1 MNQVQDQVKVFGLA
15 FGRGIDSVQQAQER
29 RHQIDESSRTM
40 LTIVASPFSSLGLE

>member
-29 RHQIDESSRTM
+29 YHQIDESSCTM
-40 LTIVASPFSSLGLE
+40 LTIAGYPIFSLGL